1 MDRPVTADGTLVIM
15 VCRAKH
21 LPNRRKLDKQSP
33 YVLLRIGLEAQKTPS
48 HFRAGQTPE
57 WTHELR
63 FQLVRDRR
71 PLMRLDVLDETK
83 SEPTPIGGT
92 DLDCADVFGDRAN
105 FHDGKYILDGWH
117 DLRCDDRPSGKIYL
131 EMTFYPSAPVVPGKV
146 PSAHQT
152 IAVGPHQLS
161 PAYLLPQRNLALP
174 AHTPLGSPSKATS
187 PVHKPLPRPGE
198 GEPNGPSVSADS
210 MGVFVS
216 ENETKKRNWFRL
228 SDPGLRFQ
236 KLKEKLSSREPV
248 SALWASEPKI
258 EKPSALDPEDLGE
271 ILPIGQI
278 SPGAYHSP
286 VQRRSLRPEIDF
298 VDFRH
303 NYSESI
309 DFPPPVPPHS
319 APPSSYGLEVD
330 CPPVPPKSQTKSQGK
345 SPTRRPPPGAFES
358 STSIPFSAASIG
370 VDEEADDL
378 PTKVYHMGQAVQ
390 SLTVSADDNQKR
402 HINPNEIDPKH
413 YAPTPTE
420 ELAQN
425 MRLQYGQPTRDD
437 LAVDLNTESSGYL
450 GDGKWDLEKRFLPSV
465 FERINDEN
473 GGSENKPRVPPKIP
487 RGLSEMEYYVLEK
500 EKFLR
505 DINGRRH

>member
-117 DLRCDDRPSGKIYL
+117 HLRCDDRPAGKIYL

-146 PSAHQT
+146 PSANQMNT
-152 IAVGPHQLS
+152 VGTNGS
-161 PAYLLPQRNLALP
+161 SSSYLLPQQHLALP
-174 AHTPLGSPSKATS
+174 THTPLGSPSKAAS
-187 PVHKPLPRPGE
+187 QVHKPLPRLGGGE
-198 GEPNGPSVSADS
+198 IDGIPVSVDS
-210 MGVFVS
+210 MGVFVTD
-216 ENETKKRNWFRL
+216 NDTKKRNWFRL

-236 KLKEKLSSREPV
+236 KLKDKLTSREPV
-248 SALWASEPKI
+248 SALWALEPKVGNPTAI
-258 EKPSALDPEDLGE
+258 DPEDLGE

-278 SPGAYHSP
+278 SPAFHSP
-286 VQRRSLRPEIDF
+286 GQHRDPRQDYFDSRPDYPESL
-298 VDFRH
+298 
-303 NYSESI
+303 

-330 CPPVPPKSQTKSQGK
+330 CPPVPPKSPTKLQGK
-345 SPTRRPPPGAFES
+345 SPTRRPPPGAVES

-370 VDEEADDL
+370 LDEEADDL
-378 PTKVYHMGQAVQ
+378 PTKVFHMGQAVQ
-390 SLTVSADDNQKR
+390 SLTVSAEDSQKR

-425 MRLQYGQPTRDD
+425 MRLHYGQPTRDD
-437 LAVDLNTESSGYL
+437 VAVDLNTESSGYL
-450 GDGKWDLEKRFLPSV
+450 GNGKWDPEKRFLPSV

-500 EKFLR
+500 EKFLS